1 MAGTLVGRYELEV
14 PLGRGAMGEVWHGWD
29 LATRQQVAVMLV
41 QLAAIDDSLLVAE
54 TSAPRH

>member
-1 MAGTLVGRYELEV
+1 
-14 PLGRGAMGEVWHGWD
+14 MGEVWHGWD
-29 LATRQQVAVMLV
+29 LARRQQVAVMLV